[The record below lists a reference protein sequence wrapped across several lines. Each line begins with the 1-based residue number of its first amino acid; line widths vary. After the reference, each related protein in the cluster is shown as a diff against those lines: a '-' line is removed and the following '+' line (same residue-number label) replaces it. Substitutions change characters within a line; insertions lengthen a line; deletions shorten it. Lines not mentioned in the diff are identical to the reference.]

1 MEYRSLGRSG
11 LRVSNY
17 ALGTMTFGAE
27 SDEPASHY
35 MLDVFVEAGGT
46 VIDTADV
53 YSQGVS
59 EEIIGRWLRGRP
71 DRDNLVIATKGRFA
85 MGSGPNDSGS
95 SRAHITQAVDASLSR
110 LGVDVIDLYQLHGWD
125 PNTPVEESLAT
136 LSDLVA
142 QGKIRYVGV
151 SNFTGFQLAK
161 TVTLTQ
167 WKEFAPIA
175 SLQPQ
180 YNLLERHIEWELM
193 PFCVEEGIGVM
204 PWSPLGG
211 GWLTGKYRRTERPTG
226 NTRLGDDP
234 SRGVEAYD
242 LRNTDRVWAVLDIV
256 GLIADEVGAT
266 MGQVALAWLVDRPG
280 VSSVILGARTA
291 EQLSANL
298 AAAATELSDE
308 QRRRLDLVSAPGIPL
323 YPYGFLER
331 YCDYTAWADL
341 GTRAE
346 PPQIGA

>member
-1 MEYRSLGRSG
+1 MDYRSLGRSG
-11 LRVSNY
+11 LWVSNY

-27 SDEPASHY
+27 ADEATSHQ

-53 YSQGVS
+53 YSNGVS
-59 EEIIGRWLRGRP
+59 EEIIGHWLRGRS
-71 DRDNLVIATKGRFA
+71 DRESLVIATKGRFP
-85 MGSGPNDSGS
+85 MGTGPNDSGS
-95 SRAHITQAVDASLSR
+95 SRAHITRAVDASLTR

-125 PNTPVEESLAT
+125 PDTPIEESLQT
-136 LSDLVA
+136 LTDLVS

-161 TVTLTQ
+161 TVTLTH

-193 PFCVEEGIGVM
+193 PLCVEEGLGVM

-211 GWLTGKYRRTERPTG
+211 GWLSGKYRRTERPTG
-226 NTRLGDDP
+226 DTRLGDDP
-234 SRGVEAYD
+234 DRGVEAYD
-242 LRNTDRVWAVLDIV
+242 IRNTDRVWAILDIV
-256 GLIADEVGAT
+256 GLIADEVGAS
-266 MGQVALAWLVDRPG
+266 MAQVALAWLVDRPG
-280 VSSVILGARTA
+280 VSSVILGARNA

-298 AAAATELSDE
+298 AAAATELSEE

-341 GTRAE
+341 GTRVE
-346 PPQIGA
+346 PPPIGD